1 MNELNGSGVE
11 SKGVLMS
18 THETLPLAV
27 CNVVQSTQCAFYIFH
42 FTTMDK
48 IYLARTIAGD
58 SKRSVA
64 VIVH

>member
-18 THETLPLAV
+18 T
-27 CNVVQSTQCAFYIFH
+27 QCAFYVFH